1 MIPNSL
7 IHDVEKLETLSN
19 LPKVTQ
25 AEGRRT
31 LTGVG
36 CDSGWVLVKIGEP
49 VVEQLESNLVTRC
62 PRTQV
67 YGPSCRLGISFSVK
81 N

>member
-1 MIPNSL
+1 M
-7 IHDVEKLETLSN
+7 EKLETLSN

-25 AEGRRT
+25 SERRRT

-49 VVEQLESNLVTRC
+49 VVEQLESNLVTCC
-62 PRTQV
+62 PQGSGV
-67 YGPSCRLGISFSVK
+67 WPLVSSGDIIQHKKIGVGNLK
-81 N
+81 L

>member
-1 MIPNSL
+1 M
-7 IHDVEKLETLSN
+7 EKLETLSN

-25 AEGRRT
+25 AERRRT

-49 VVEQLESNLVTRC
+49 VVEQLKSNLVTRC
-62 PRTQV
+62 PQGSGV
-67 YGPSCRLGISFSVK
+67 WPLVSSGDFIEHKKLEWVI
-81 N
+81 